1 MKKSIEKL
9 SDEFLSA
16 YPIKNIIEGWYF
28 KIDEVSNGVYEIEG
42 IDYWNRRV
50 SHKGIN
56 PDELL
61 KLCVKDAEEIKQNIE
76 EQIN

>member
-1 MKKSIEKL
+1 MKKMVDKL

-16 YPIKNIIEGWYF
+16 YPIKNIVEGWHF

-50 SHKGIN
+50 SRKGIN
-56 PDELL
+56 PDEVLN
-61 KLCVKDAEEIKQNIE
+61 LCAKDAEEIKQNIE
-76 EQIN
+76 E